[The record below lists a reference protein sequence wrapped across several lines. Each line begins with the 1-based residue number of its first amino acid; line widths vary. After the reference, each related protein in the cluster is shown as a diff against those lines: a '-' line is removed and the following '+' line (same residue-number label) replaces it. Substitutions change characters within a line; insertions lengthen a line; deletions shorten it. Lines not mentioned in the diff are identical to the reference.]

1 MNYTYLFV
9 GAGLGGIGY
18 YTYRNPSI
26 LLSGIIKI
34 VNCYHIISDSLG
46 FGYIQEK
53 KEPIKRK
60 HSSINL
66 ICYDTDTRE
75 EAVREDIKEATEEKL
90 NNEKKYDLKI
100 IEKTIDGTKYYKRLY
115 ETDLNNLIK
124 DNHFFF
130 GFLDKPFLQVS
141 YKDGKKS
148 VDIHLNLKPFYINR
162 SRILDRKFMI
172 WFMDKYY
179 NYDIRNEDYTLSIMD
194 NMVVMFELK
203 KDEYIILRN
212 DNDTHYEVGHGEII

>member
-1 MNYTYLFV
+1 MNYTYLFF
-9 GAGLGGIGY
+9 GASLGGIGY
-18 YTYRNPSI
+18 YTYRNPS
-26 LLSGIIKI
+26 LLIVGVIKI
-34 VNCYHIISDSLG
+34 VNYYHIISDGLG
-46 FGYIQEK
+46 FCKIEGR

-75 EAVREDIKEATEEKL
+75 ERITEDIKEATEEKIT
-90 NNEKKYDLKI
+90 NEKKFDLKI
-100 IEKTIDGTKYYKRLY
+100 IEKTIDGNKYYKRLY

-141 YKDGKKS
+141 YKDGKKKM
-148 VDIHLNLKPFYINR
+148 DIHLNLKPFYINR

-179 NYDIRNEDYTLSIMD
+179 NYDVRDEEYTLSIMD

-203 KDEYIILRN
+203 DNEYIILRD
-212 DNDTHYEVGHGEII
+212 DNNNNYEISHDEII

>member
-1 MNYTYLFV
+1 M
-9 GAGLGGIGY
+9 
-18 YTYRNPSI
+18 
-26 LLSGIIKI
+26 
-34 VNCYHIISDSLG
+34 
-46 FGYIQEK
+46 
-53 KEPIKRK
+53 
-60 HSSINL
+60 

-75 EAVREDIKEATEEKL
+75 EVVREDIKEATEEKL

-100 IEKTIDGTKYYKRLY
+100 IEKTIDGIKYYKRLY

-141 YKDGKKS
+141 YKDGKKTM
-148 VDIHLNLKPFYINR
+148 DIHLNLKPFYINR

-203 KDEYIILRN
+203 HHEYIILRN
-212 DNDTHYEVGHGEII
+212 DNDNHYEVGHGEII